1 MTIQMIR
8 DVSGWQRPSVQL
20 AEAAGTAPR
29 TPSTPTRDGIRTV
42 SGWQSGPL
50 PAPERE
56 PKPATLSAASRVD
69 EVLAWVD
76 GDPQRADKAWDVE
89 VAGKRRP
96 TLLRTLA
103 VIADGEV
110 AA

>member
-1 MTIQMIR
+1 MTMIR
-8 DVSGWQRPSVQL
+8 DVSGWQRPSAQL

-29 TPSTPTRDGIRTV
+29 TPATPSRNGIRTV

-56 PKPATLSAASRVD
+56 PKPATLRAAARVD

-76 GDPQRADKAWDVE
+76 GDPQRADAAWEQE
-89 VAGKRRP
+89 VRGKRRMS
-96 TLLRTLA
+96 LLRTLA